1 MGSYSVCSF
10 VSDLFHLVQ
19 CLQVLSMSHM
29 HVSEVRFFLRLN
41 NTPLSAHTTF
51 THCLSIHP
59 LMDTGAVSSFGS
71 SENPHCGHCHKNRL
85 ASVFSCLYYLWIPT
99 NLPFIIFICP
109 ASTIDTPMY
118 WGTVMLGK
126 ENYCG
131 RLDFCINSMAV
142 WIWISLFPHC

>member
-29 HVSEVRFFLRLN
+29 HVSELRFFLRLN
-41 NTPLSAHTTF
+41 NTPLLAHTTF
-51 THCLSIHP
+51 CLSIHP

-99 NLPFIIFICP
+99 NPSVYHLHLPSIHHWHPNVLRHCDVGERELLWKIGFLHQLYGCVNMNFIV
-109 ASTIDTPMY
+109 S
-118 WGTVMLGK
+118 
-126 ENYCG
+126 
-131 RLDFCINSMAV
+131 
-142 WIWISLFPHC
+142 SLLE